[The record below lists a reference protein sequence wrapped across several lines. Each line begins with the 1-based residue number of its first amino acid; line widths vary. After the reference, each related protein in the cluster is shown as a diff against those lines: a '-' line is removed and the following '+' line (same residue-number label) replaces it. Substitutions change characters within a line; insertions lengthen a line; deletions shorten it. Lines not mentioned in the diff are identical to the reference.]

1 MEKANWEQKV
11 NEIITGY
18 LSRGDGC
25 FDAEMHAKL
34 CGYSYEEKTISI
46 HLPADAFAV
55 YDENGK
61 RYIDACTYQIFAGGS
76 QPDQRS
82 AELKKQRVLCAE
94 VRSVRK
100 YCIDETI

>member
-1 MEKANWEQKV
+1 MKAAVKV
-11 NEIITGY
+11 GLESG
-18 LSRGDGC
+18 
-25 FDAEMHAKL
+25 
-34 CGYSYEEKTISI
+34 EEKTISI